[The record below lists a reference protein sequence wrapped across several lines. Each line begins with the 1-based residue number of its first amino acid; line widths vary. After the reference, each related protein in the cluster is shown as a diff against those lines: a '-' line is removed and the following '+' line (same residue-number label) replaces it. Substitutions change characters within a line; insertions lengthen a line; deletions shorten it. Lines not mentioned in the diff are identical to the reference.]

1 VLHDL
6 DKELVKYCSIGE
18 IVMIALI
25 LLNTW
30 QGTRAEWHGKWLQ
43 MRHLAEWTR
52 VLQFALPLGEPLL
65 RFDGEDAARLNWLRW
80 RVRAAARATGISTLK
95 IGPDLLA
102 SMRRSLLAVVHDQL
116 GYHRRNAHQME
127 RMDHRTHLTGT
138 CIFVFSIALSAAH
151 LWHSM
156 AVDAGHGDHLSNAIT
171 MLGVA
176 LPAFGSAIYG
186 IRLQGNFADLTQRS
200 HRMAEQLEGL
210 ERSIEAGELRHDLV
224 SGQVRQ
230 LAMIMLRDTADW
242 RLTFE
247 GRPLALPS

>member
-1 VLHDL
+1 
-6 DKELVKYCSIGE
+6 
-18 IVMIALI
+18 
-25 LLNTW
+25 
-30 QGTRAEWHGKWLQ
+30 

-52 VLQFALPLGEPLL
+52 VLHFALPLGEPLL
-65 RFDGEDAARLNWLRW
+65 RFDGEEPAMLNWLRW
-80 RVRAAARATGISTLK
+80 RARAAARATGIPGMA
-95 IGPDLLA
+95 IGPELLA
-102 SMRRSLLAVVHDQL
+102 AMRRSLLAVIHDQL
-116 GYHRRNAHQME
+116 GYHRRNADRME

-138 CIFVFSIALSAAH
+138 WIFRVGIVLVCMH

-156 AVDAGHGDHLSNAIT
+156 ADEEKSVDHLADVMT

-200 HRMAEQLEGL
+200 RRMAKQLEGL
-210 ERSIEAGELRHDLV
+210 ARSIEAGELRHDLV

-230 LAMIMLRDTADW
+230 LAKIMLRDTADW